1 MAKKDYYEI
10 LGVSKEATQDD
21 IKKAYRKLIKKWHPD
36 LHKENKKDAEIK
48 FKEISEAYEVLS
60 DTEKRAMYD
69 RYGFVGDQVPPQYRS
84 AQRGSGGSP
93 FDDFFGGSGGGF
105 GGFEDIFDMFF
116 GGSRSSRGQQGS
128 QTSRGQRGQDIG
140 VNVQINLSDTILGV
154 EKEIEY
160 ERYHQC
166 DACKGTGA
174 KEGTSFKTC
183 PECGGRGAVVQESHT
198 FFGNIQTT
206 TTCPRCGGRG
216 RTIDQK
222 CPQCGGAGRFK
233 EKKKIKIKIPAG
245 ATDGLK
251 LRVAGAGN
259 AGSGQGAAGDLY
271 VIISILTPK
280 DLVRQGKN
288 IYSQVNVDYLQA
300 ILGAEIEINTVEG
313 LIQYKIKGGIQPGEQ
328 IRIKGKGV
336 PDLRTGLR
344 GDHFVT
350 VNVELPKKLS
360 KKERKLLTEVAE
372 STGVK
377 VS

>member
-36 LHKENKKDAEIK
+36 LHKENKKDAEVK

-84 AQRGSGGSP
+84 AQSGAGGSP

-116 GGSRSSRGQQGS
+116 GGSRASRGQQAS
-128 QTSRGQRGQDIG
+128 HASRGQRGQDIG

-288 IYSQVNVDYLQA
+288 IYSQVTIDYLQA